1 MVEHSIPVDLYNPG
15 QVFACLGFLEA
26 ADLLLGKSEGGFDWG
41 EEPDVRFELRSQGDE
56 NPFGAV
62 VGFVAEAQLQRLVPA
77 GYTDPPPSKGSQ
89 NKKKRGKEQ
98 AAKDE
103 ANGDVGSDGPVCV
116 LQTFPGREADW
127 RALPI
132 RLERGGRYLDITHWC
147 DASSRNDFKLFA
159 GQQRGPAIARA
170 MIAGVAELWKQH
182 RADLISDPFR
192 LTMPIGGSS
201 FKFDARK
208 SWTAIDAGYSPDEQK
223 HLVAASP
230 IVEILAAIG
239 LENARPNVFEP
250 REVRYSA
257 WNGLV
262 PPMLARPAIAGACTG
277 VPVRVFRFTLDL
289 SGKNKVVTFAQEEI
303 ET

>member
-1 MVEHSIPVDLYNPG
+1 MAEQSIPVDLYNPG

-26 ADLLLGKSEGGFDWG
+26 ADLLLGKSEGGFDWS
-41 EEPDVRFELRSQGDE
+41 EEPDVRFRLRAQGDE
-56 NPFGAV
+56 NPFAAV
-62 VGFVAEAQLQRLVPA
+62 VGFVAEAQLQRLAPT
-77 GYTDPPPSKGSQ
+77 GYTDPPPSKGT
-89 NKKKRGKEQ
+89 KK

-103 ANGDVGSDGPVCV
+103 ANGDVASDGPVCV
-116 LQTFPGREADW
+116 LQTFPGPEADW

-132 RLERGGRYLDITHWC
+132 RLERGGRHLDITHWC
-147 DASSRNDFKLFA
+147 DASSRSDFKLFA

-170 MIAGVAELWKQH
+170 MIAGLVELWKHH
-182 RADLISDPFR
+182 RTDLISAPFH

-208 SWTAIDAGYSPDEQK
+208 SWTAMDAGYSPDEQK
-223 HLVAASP
+223 HLVTASP

-239 LENARPNVFEP
+239 LENARPDEFDP
-250 REVRYSA
+250 REVRYGA

-262 PPMLARPAIAGACTG
+262 PPLLARPAIAGARTG

-289 SGKNKVVTFAQEEI
+289 SGKNKVVTFAQEE
-303 ET
+303 TSS